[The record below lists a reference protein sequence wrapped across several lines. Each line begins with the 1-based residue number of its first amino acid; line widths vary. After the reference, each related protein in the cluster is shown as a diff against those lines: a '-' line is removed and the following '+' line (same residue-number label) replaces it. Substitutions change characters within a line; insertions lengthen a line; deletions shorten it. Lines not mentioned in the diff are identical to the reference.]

1 MKGHLI
7 MRGWAEHKLGD
18 NWPEIE
24 CFRCG
29 VCCVRYRPKV
39 TKAEMKRIARKVGIS
54 LEVFFAT
61 YVKTVP
67 TKDGYILQSSA
78 DTCPFLQWDKKGV
91 KAACS
96 IHSSRPKACR
106 DWVPSLSRTEC
117 QEGLVKLKN
126 SGELLLPADIY
137 GSNKEIKRLFSAVR
151 GGDGG

>member
-7 MRGWAEHKLGD
+7 MQGGAEHKPGD

-39 TKAEMKRIARKVGIS
+39 TKAEMKRIARMLGIS
-54 LEVFFAT
+54 PEAFVAA
-61 YVKTVP
+61 YVKAVP

-78 DTCPFLQWDKKGV
+78 DTCPFLQWDENGI
-91 KAACS
+91 KATCS
-96 IHSSRPKACR
+96 IHSLRPKACR
-106 DWVPSLSRTEC
+106 DWVPSLSRPEC

-126 SGELLLPADIY
+126 SGELLLPAGIY
-137 GSNKEIKRLFSAVR
+137 GSNKEIERLFSVVR
-151 GGDGG
+151 DSEGV